1 MREGWKGQKIQWMD
15 TNNVIESI
23 SDTCGYKTLTHLDDD
38 DDCCYYHSWRN
49 HVVIAFGFLSS
60 FLT

>member
-23 SDTCGYKTLTHLDDD
+23 SVTCGYKTLTHLVRLQ
-38 DDCCYYHSWRN
+38 SQT
-49 HVVIAFGFLSS
+49 LSKEQQARRGYT
-60 FLT
+60 LTA